1 MPSLK
6 IQAWRVGAEVLLLV
20 VGEKSCPGDVL
31 FWTLPWPLRFSQ
43 LLISSIKS
51 SHQEIRCCSH
61 SHYKIMTFQKHHS
74 VSLSKSEQLFVYK

>member
-31 FWTLPWPLRFSQ
+31 FWTLPWPLNNY
-43 LLISSIKS
+43 LLVVSNLLTKKLDVAVIHIIK
-51 SHQEIRCCSH
+51 
-61 SHYKIMTFQKHHS
+61 
-74 VSLSKSEQLFVYK
+74 